1 MIAKGGTM
9 SDYQQQIQDD
19 RGPLKNLLSKVP
31 GFKGYLEKEDR
42 RTADK
47 LMREEIGDRYVK
59 VLNQL
64 DAVMTRMVDQGQIE
78 YVDNLESV
86 VTKVQTFIDRIRNAS
101 YGYSSFFAAVKIDEE
116 TLDRI
121 YEYDKSLLE
130 GAQKM
135 EELMLSVE
143 AAESDAELKSLLE
156 EMNQQA
162 RELINQV
169 DRRKQVMISE

>member
-1 MIAKGGTM
+1 M

-47 LMREEIGDRYVK
+47 LMREEIGDRYLE
-59 VLNQL
+59 VLNKL
-64 DAVMTRMVDQGQIE
+64 NAVQTRLVDQGRIE
-78 YVDNLESV
+78 YLDNLESV
-86 VTKVQTFIDRIRNAS
+86 VTKIQTFIDRIRNAA
-101 YGYSSFFAAVKIDEE
+101 YGYSSFFAAVKIDEQ
-116 TLDRI
+116 TLERI

-135 EELMLSVE
+135 EELLISLE
-143 AAESDAELKSLLE
+143 AAENDPEVESLLE
-156 EMNQQA
+156 EMNHQA
-162 RELINQV
+162 RELVNQV

>member
-1 MIAKGGTM
+1 M

-143 AAESDAELKSLLE
+143 AAENDAELKSLLD

>member
-1 MIAKGGTM
+1 M

-64 DAVMTRMVDQGQIE
+64 DAVMTRMVDQGQME

-116 TLDRI
+116 TLDRV

-130 GAQKM
+130 GAQKL

-143 AAESDAELKSLLE
+143 AAENDAELKSLLD
-156 EMNQQA
+156 EMNHQA

>member
-1 MIAKGGTM
+1 M

-47 LMREEIGDRYVK
+47 LMREEIGDRYLE
-59 VLNQL
+59 VLNKL
-64 DAVMTRMVDQGQIE
+64 NAVQTRLVDQGRIE
-78 YVDNLESV
+78 YLDNLESV
-86 VTKVQTFIDRIRNAS
+86 VTKIQTFIDRIRNAA
-101 YGYSSFFAAVKIDEE
+101 YGYSSFFAAVKIDEQ
-116 TLDRI
+116 TLERI

-135 EELMLSVE
+135 EELLISLE
-143 AAESDAELKSLLE
+143 AAENEPEVQSLLE
-156 EMNQQA
+156 EMNQLA
-162 RELINQV
+162 RELVNQV

>member
-1 MIAKGGTM
+1 M

-64 DAVMTRMVDQGQIE
+64 DAVMTRMVDQGQME

-130 GAQKM
+130 GAQKL

-143 AAESDAELKSLLE
+143 AAENDAELKSLLD
-156 EMNQQA
+156 EMNHQA

>member
-143 AAESDAELKSLLE
+143 AAENDAELKSLLD

>member
-1 MIAKGGTM
+1 M

-47 LMREEIGDRYVK
+47 LMREEIGDRYVE

-64 DAVMTRMVDQGQIE
+64 NAVQTRLVDQGQIE
-78 YVDNLESV
+78 YLDNLESV
-86 VTKVQTFIDRIRNAS
+86 VTKIQTFIDRIRNAA
-101 YGYSSFFAAVKIDEE
+101 YGYSSFFSAVKIDEQ
-116 TLDRI
+116 TLERI

-135 EELMLSVE
+135 EELLISLE
-143 AAESDAELKSLLE
+143 AAENDPEVESLLE
-156 EMNQQA
+156 EMNHQA